1 MSKMIIERITS
12 SQELAAMCHAFSM
25 TALEAG
31 KREAAIYWQG
41 RQAAYSATARKLNGA
56 KYAAREIVNGLG
68 GAA

>member
-1 MSKMIIERITS
+1 MIVERITS

-41 RQAAYSATARKLNGA
+41 RQAAYSATARQLSNGA
-56 KYAAREIVNGLG
+56 KYAAKEIVNGM
-68 GAA
+68 AQ